1 MMVSA
6 FAELSKAATPALYNE
21 MAIPMPGD
29 SDDKRKAFASY
40 AIDVRSSCLFSV
52 HRVLKD

>member
-1 MMVSA
+1 
-6 FAELSKAATPALYNE
+6 LSKAAMPALYNE
-21 MAIPMPGD
+21 TAIPMPGN
-29 SDDKRKAFASY
+29 SDDKRKTFATY